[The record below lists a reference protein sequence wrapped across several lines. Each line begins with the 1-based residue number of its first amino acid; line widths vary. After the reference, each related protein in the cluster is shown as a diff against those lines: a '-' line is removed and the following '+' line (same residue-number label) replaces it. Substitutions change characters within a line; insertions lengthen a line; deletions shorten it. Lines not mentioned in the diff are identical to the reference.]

1 MHIIVCRLP
10 KQEEA
15 RGYTAK
21 DGELWVERG
30 IQRVKSN
37 VKYRTTEHP
46 EKLFAHDLMVDMA
59 LAHMRHE
66 YANSGVS
73 DGVMTF
79 DQLIPEYRANMRTGR
94 YYDEGDPVTSTQLLG
109 KGKSA
114 QDSQRQDIVDQL
126 LQCLNRLHQ
135 QEWVGDDQNSYDE
148 LGLDMF
154 TLAHKYGDEILWSES
169 HKRTR
174 SRQAHFS
181 VMYTHNGYSTVM
193 PKTILS
199 ECQWIPQIHSP

>member
-1 MHIIVCRLP
+1 LQKLPNHVLTFNMHIIVCRLP

-66 YANSGVS
+66 DANSGVS

-79 DQLIPEYRANMRTGR
+79 DQLIPEYRANMRLEGTMMKATQSPQHSCWGR
-94 YYDEGDPVTSTQLLG
+94 
-109 KGKSA
+109 A
-114 QDSQRQDIVDQL
+114 SQRKIHRGRTSL
-126 LQCLNRLHQ
+126 T
-135 QEWVGDDQNSYDE
+135 NS
-148 LGLDMF
+148 
-154 TLAHKYGDEILWSES
+154 
-169 HKRTR
+169 
-174 SRQAHFS
+174 FS
-181 VMYTHNGYSTVM
+181 A
-193 PKTILS
+193 
-199 ECQWIPQIHSP
+199 